1 MLSHNWLFPD
11 RVIGPA
17 IVALLKCFRIIC
29 KARIKARIKARAF
42 SRMYL
47 LYIDFIFIL
56 YKYMTLT
63 SEQIKLLQ
71 SYRDKSYIY
80 VIFYVV
86 NHVTIIVLYEI

>member
-29 KARIKARIKARAF
+29 KARLGIEARIKARAF

-47 LYIDFIFIL
+47 LFFLSRNFMPDGL
-56 YKYMTLT
+56 
-63 SEQIKLLQ
+63 S
-71 SYRDKSYIY
+71 SARAPA
-80 VIFYVV
+80 VAHGPRRVV
-86 NHVTIIVLYEI
+86 LRVTFCW